1 MPRTR
6 NHLRREIEVM
16 ERDEFRNETQAPMPI
31 AAAVAPA
38 PPVRKIHFQD
48 IEHAII
54 KFSGDD

>member
-1 MPRTR
+1 
-6 NHLRREIEVM
+6 M